1 MEEGEIA
8 LTRYKRISVSICLT
22 AVFLICAF
30 LFLRNTGVS
39 REYSSDQ
46 FLMDTLVSIK
56 VYGSDQEKLKL
67 AVTEAYAE
75 MRRIAE
81 LADGFAQPETAAF
94 GSSDVCR
101 VNSQA
106 GNKPVKVD
114 GDTMAMLLLAKKY
127 CQLSEGAFDVTIGPV
142 MDLWGFGGKNP
153 QLPAPDRIKAAL
165 ALVRDQDLVLN
176 ETDGTALLRREGMKL
191 DLGAVAKGYATE
203 KALQVLKKHGI
214 EKALIDAGG
223 NIRVLG
229 RNPHDAPWRIGIKDP
244 RRANAVVAALP
255 LEDASAVT
263 SADYYRGF
271 EKGGKRYHHILDP
284 RTGYPAGQSMTVT
297 VVTRDAGLADV
308 LSTVFFVLTPEK
320 ALQVAEKMPG
330 VDLFLVTADGRILHT
345 PGLRSKVEIKPGA
358 GYRLPD

>member
-1 MEEGEIA
+1 MKSGKLVLIA
-8 LTRYKRISVSICLT
+8 VLALLLGGL
-22 AVFLICAF
+22 AL
-30 LFLRNTGVS
+30 LRNSGAS

-56 VYGSDQEKLKL
+56 VYGSEQEKLKS

-101 VNSQA
+101 INAQA
-106 GNKPVKVD
+106 GKQPVQVD
-114 GDTMAMLLLAKKY
+114 PDTMAMLLLAKKY
-127 CQLSEGAFDVTIGPV
+127 CELSEGAFDVTVGPL
-142 MDLWGFGGKNP
+142 MELWGFGGKNP

-165 ALVRDQDLVLN
+165 SKVRNQDLVLN
-176 ETDGTALLRREGMKL
+176 ERERTVLLRQEGMKL

-229 RNPHDAPWRIGIKDP
+229 RNLHNAPWRIGIKDP
-244 RRANAVVAALP
+244 RKSNAVVAALP

-263 SADYYRGF
+263 SGDYYRGF
-271 EKGGKRYHHILDP
+271 EAGGRRYHHILDP
-284 RTGYPAGQSMTVT
+284 GTGYPAEHNMAVT

-308 LSTVFFVLTPEK
+308 LSTVFFVLAPEK
-320 ALQVAEKMPG
+320 ALQLAEKMG
-330 VDLFLVTADGRILHT
+330 VELFLVTSDRRILHT
-345 PGLRSKVEIKPGA
+345 PSLLGKVEVKQGS
-358 GYRLPD
+358 GYRYDQGR

>member
-1 MEEGEIA
+1 MKNSNLVIIGVLA
-8 LTRYKRISVSICLT
+8 LLLVAGL
-22 AVFLICAF
+22 AL
-30 LFLRNTGVS
+30 LRNTGAGS
-39 REYSSDQ
+39 EYSSDQ
-46 FLMDTLVSIK
+46 FLMDTMVSIK
-56 VYGSDQEKLKL
+56 VYGSDHEKLKL
-67 AVTEAYAE
+67 AVTDAYAE

-81 LADGFAQPETAAF
+81 LADGFAQPDTAAF

-101 VNSQA
+101 INTHA
-106 GNKPVKVD
+106 GKQPVKVD

-127 CQLSEGAFDVTIGPV
+127 CQLSGGAFDVTIGPV

-153 QLPAPDRIKAAL
+153 QVPAPDRIKAAL

-176 ETDGTALLRREGMKL
+176 EKDGTVLLRREGMKL

-203 KALQVLKKHGI
+203 KALQVLKQHAV

-244 RRANAVVAALP
+244 RKSSGVVAALP

-271 EKGGKRYHHILDP
+271 EEGGKRYHHILDP
-284 RTGYPAGQSMTVT
+284 RTGYPAGHAMTVT
-297 VVTRDAGLADV
+297 VVTQDAGLADV
-308 LSTVFFVLTPEK
+308 LSTVFFVLPPEK
-320 ALQVAEKMPG
+320 ALQMAEQMPG
-330 VDLFLVTADGRILHT
+330 VELFLVTADRRIFHT

-358 GYRLPD
+358 GYRLAE